1 MPKDLVLDRLNWR
14 FSIFDLF
21 SIHALIVT
29 DSLDASFGPAQG
41 NASQP
46 FSLQELV
53 RALTHP
59 AGGGPW
65 IKVTKAHRELDP
77 NGSGSGP
84 TRVTPADIENFQ
96 FTASS
101 LAPYHQVWLIGVD
114 DFGMLPEPEV
124 RALMHFMNAGG
135 GVFATGDHADLGV
148 TLSGGVP
155 RLRSMRK
162 WFLSG
167 GPHGEP
173 AAPDPLS
180 ANRLD
185 TTRAHPANQ
194 FPFDNQS
201 DDIPMTVRPTW
212 YPWGLFRYPHPLL
225 CGHHGVIS
233 VMPDHMHEGEVITPD
248 GSDSTSGWS
257 GDGVPG
263 GLGSTL
269 TVNGEAFVEYPSLN
283 GHQERPVIVSQ
294 ADVIGGHTTPSTEYH
309 TGSSTPVNARSFANI
324 GAYDGLRVGVGRVVV
339 DSTWHHFFDINLIGD
354 PAAPAPKNLGFN
366 ATAAG
371 QATLAK
377 IDNYFVNIAAWLSP
391 GRGYF
396 LLGGVLAAMRSAD
409 AAELMPM
416 FRNARPAEDL
426 LRAGEFL
433 YGGLRRYLPPCAVLN
448 LVLNEY
454 YAMQPIYK
462 LPDPPDPWKQRAN
475 EVDPALRA
483 VDPTGWAVAA
493 LGGMAAE
500 LYGALHREE
509 KLELKHAHETLQ
521 RGLLKGLSAFAHRNA
536 TQARNALKAAEQMLE
551 HLDVDERRSAR

>member
-1 MPKDLVLDRLNWR
+1 MGIHDLVLDRLNWR

-29 DSLDASFGPAQG
+29 DSADASYGPAEG
-41 NASQP
+41 ASQP

-59 AGGGPW
+59 AGGAPW
-65 IKVTKAHRELDP
+65 IRVTKAHRQLDP
-77 NGSGSGP
+77 NGTGSGAG
-84 TRVTPADIENFQ
+84 RVTPADIENFQ
-96 FTASS
+96 FSAAS

-124 RALMHFMNAGG
+124 QALMHFMNAGG

-173 AAPDPLS
+173 AAPDPLN

-212 YPWGLFRYPHPLL
+212 YSWGIFRYPHPLL
-225 CGHHGVIS
+225 CGHQGAIT

-248 GSDSTSGWS
+248 GTDPVSGWTGS
-257 GDGVPG
+257 GVPG
-263 GLGSTL
+263 GLGTTL
-269 TVNGEAFVEYPSLN
+269 TVNGENFVEYPSLN

-309 TGSSTPVNARSFANI
+309 TGATTPVNARSFANI

-354 PAAPAPKNLGFN
+354 PTAPAPKNQGFH
-366 ATAAG
+366 ASAAG
-371 QATLAK
+371 QAALAK
-377 IDNYFVNIAAWLSP
+377 IDNYFVNIATWLSP

-396 LLGGVLAAMRSAD
+396 LLGGLLAAMRSAE
-409 AAELMPM
+409 AVELMPL
-416 FRNARPAEDL
+416 FRKPRAAEDM
-426 LRAGEFL
+426 LRVGDYV
-433 YGGLRRYLPPCAVLN
+433 YGGLRRYLPPCSVLN
-448 LVLNEY
+448 IVLNEY
-454 YAMQPIYK
+454 YEMQPIFK
-462 LPDPPDPWKQRAN
+462 LPDPPDPWKQR
-475 EVDPALRA
+475 EGGDPARYSI
-483 VDPTGWAVAA
+483 DPTGWAVAA

-500 LYGALHREE
+500 VFGALHREE
-509 KLELKHAHETLQ
+509 KLDLPHARRAMQ
-521 RGLLKGLSAFAHRNA
+521 QGLLKGLQAFAHRNA
-536 TQARNALKAAEQMLE
+536 KQARELLKASEEML
-551 HLDVDERRSAR
+551 DCMAAGERLNTR